1 MHRPLHRNI
10 QVHGGNVGRPPLSR
24 HIHAAPHRGTE
35 RGRTPRSRRRDF
47 RQRRGNPHRRYAIAS
62 AHRRRSAAGVAA
74 TCEPPRLRISD
85 TPICHS
91 GIAGGRRR
99 SRPYAHPCEPPRLRT
114 SGTPICDKH
123 RRRSTASP
131 PLARIQTA
139 AWEYA
144 IAPPAYKHQDTPIRK
159 GTALD
164 PALRRIRRRQSAA
177 RPARLAHARLPA
189 EHPQSAPPRH

>member
-1 MHRPLHRNI
+1 MRVMQRVQCARRSPRRESGHTLGYHMHRPVHRNI
-10 QVHGGNVGRPPLSR
+10 QVHGGNVGRPPLSG

-47 RQRRGNPHRRYAIAS
+47 RQRRSDPHRRYAIAS

-123 RRRSTASP
+123 RRHSTAQP
-131 PLARIQTA
+131 PLARFCEPPLANIQ
-139 AWEYA
+139 
-144 IAPPAYKHQDTPIRK
+144 
-159 GTALD
+159 
-164 PALRRIRRRQSAA
+164 
-177 RPARLAHARLPA
+177 
-189 EHPQSAPPRH
+189 